1 MYRKI
6 FCPVD
11 GSEISNR
18 GLREAI
24 LLAKDQK
31 AQLVLFHVVDFSV
44 LTLYGPMFGTDFEA
58 FRGAGQAT
66 LDAAVEAAKVHGI
79 EAEPHIAEIM
89 NGAPGLTIVQEAE
102 KYGADLIVMG
112 THGRRGL
119 SRLLVGSD
127 AATVIGQGHIPVLL
141 VK

>member
-6 FCPVD
+6 ICPVD

-18 GLREAI
+18 GMREAI
-24 LLAKDQK
+24 MLAKDQK
-31 AQLVLFHVVDFSV
+31 AQLAFLHVVDFSA

-58 FRGAGQAT
+58 FREAGQGILNAAI
-66 LDAAVEAAKVHGI
+66 DAAREQGVA
-79 EAEPHIAEIM
+79 AEPRLAEIM
-89 NGAPGLTIVQEAE
+89 AGAPGGTIVEEAG
-102 KYGADLIVMG
+102 KYGADVIVMG

-119 SRLLVGSD
+119 NRLLVGSD
-127 AATVIGQGHIPVLL
+127 AATVIGQSNVPVLL